1 MTARVFHGTI
11 LKVGII
17 PNFLKN
23 LRKIYPIGG
32 QKILHELNK
41 NI

>member
-1 MTARVFHGTI
+1 MVAAVFHRSI

-17 PNFLKN
+17 PVFLKF
-23 LRKIYPIGG
+23 LLKIYPIGG

-41 NI
+41 YT

>member
-1 MTARVFHGTI
+1 MAARVFHGAI

-17 PNFLKN
+17 PNFLKI